1 MQFLSMSN
9 GLIAV
14 CVVVPIVALALIY
27 FIWYFV
33 TKNGLISLV
42 NDVDES
48 FSAMDIHMKKRY
60 DLIPNLVET
69 CKGYT
74 KHEHE
79 TLARVTEA
87 RNNAMR
93 AAPADKPEAEKELTS
108 SLRVLFN
115 KVHEA
120 YPELKADGQFNNLSS
135 QLEQAEHEIAQSR
148 KYYNAKIKLLNN
160 RIQKFPSCFVAKRM
174 GLERKPFYE
183 LDDITERQTPKV
195 SF

>member
-1 MQFLSMSN
+1 MSN

-74 KHEHE
+74 KH
-79 TLARVTEA
+79 
-87 RNNAMR
+87 
-93 AAPADKPEAEKELTS
+93 DKPEAEKELTS

-120 YPELKADGQFNNLSS
+120 YPELKANGQFNNLSS

-160 RIQKFPSCFVAKRM
+160 RIQKASPTR
-174 GLERKPFYE
+174 
-183 LDDITERQTPKV
+183 
-195 SF
+195 

>member
-93 AAPADKPEAEKELTS
+93 A
-108 SLRVLFN
+108 
-115 KVHEA
+115 
-120 YPELKADGQFNNLSS
+120 
-135 QLEQAEHEIAQSR
+135 
-148 KYYNAKIKLLNN
+148 
-160 RIQKFPSCFVAKRM
+160 
-174 GLERKPFYE
+174 
-183 LDDITERQTPKV
+183 
-195 SF
+195 

>member
-1 MQFLSMSN
+1 MQFLSMESW
-9 GLIAV
+9 LIAV
-14 CVVVPIVALALIY
+14 CVVVPIAVIVLAVVIWYITTRNRLVAL
-27 FIWYFV
+27 
-33 TKNGLISLV
+33 N

-93 AAPADKPEAEKELTS
+93 AAPADRPQAEKELSS

-120 YPELKADGQFNNLSS
+120 YPELKANGQFNNLSS
-135 QLEQAEHEIAQSR
+135 QLEQIEHEIAQSR

-160 RIQKFPSCFVAKRM
+160 KIQQFPSCIIAKRM
-174 GLERKPFYE
+174 GFERKAYYE
-183 LDDITERQTPKV
+183 LDDVTERQTPKV

>member
-1 MQFLSMSN
+1 MRFLSMSS

-14 CVVVPIVALALIY
+14 CVIAPTVAIILIY

-33 TKNGLISLV
+33 TKNGLISHR
-42 NDVDES
+42 NDAEEAY
-48 FSAMDIHMKKRY
+48 SAMDIHMKKRY

-69 CKGYT
+69 CKGYV

-79 TLARVTEA
+79 TLARVIEA
-87 RNNAMR
+87 RNNAMI
-93 AAPADKPEAEKELTS
+93 AAPDDKPNAEKELSS
-108 SLRVLFN
+108 SLKVLFN

-120 YPELKADGQFNNLSS
+120 YPELQASTHFNNLSE
-135 QLEQAEHEIAQSR
+135 QLEQVEHEIAQSR

-160 RIQKFPSCFVAKRM
+160 KIEMFPSSFVAKRM
-174 GLERKPFYE
+174 GLERKSYFE
-183 LDDITERQTPKV
+183 LDDVSQREAPKV

>member
-120 YPELKADGQFNNLSS
+120 YPELSS
-135 QLEQAEHEIAQSR
+135 N
-148 KYYNAKIKLLNN
+148 K
-160 RIQKFPSCFVAKRM
+160 PSTK
-174 GLERKPFYE
+174 
-183 LDDITERQTPKV
+183 
-195 SF
+195 